1 MSQFGGKLFMDYN
14 KQQGDIN
21 RFVFSLCG
29 YDAGLIIIIYL
40 FPKNEIKR
48 AYYQDPVLPIQHPLN
63 KIYFYNSL
71 ENFHLHHSI
80 KIKDLFTN
88 YIMFVNMLIN
98 LSNHPSS
105 KWSKEQLESAK
116 NTYSSNVDLV
126 FPEISPF
133 LDLAEIEQIAEDY
146 LIKIKNV
153 LIQSKDDS
161 NAVHIMGEFTFTFN
175 LLEMLKQ
182 NNIPAVASTTSREVY
197 EDKVGN
203 KLSKFNF
210 IRFRNYY

>member
-1 MSQFGGKLFMDYN
+1 MESN
-14 KQQGDIN
+14 KQQIDKD
-21 RFVFSLCG
+21 RLVFFLDG
-29 YDAGLIIIIYL
+29 YAAGLVVINYPL
-40 FPKNEIKR
+40 PKNEIKR
-48 AYYQDPVLPIQHPLN
+48 TYFLNPFLPIQHPLN
-63 KIYFYNSL
+63 IIYSNDSL
-71 ENFHLHHSI
+71 ENFHLYHSI
-80 KIKDLFTN
+80 KVKNLFTN
-88 YIMFVNMLIN
+88 YIMFVDMLIN

-105 KWSKEQLESAK
+105 KWSKEQLGSAK
-116 NTYSSNVDLV
+116 NAYSSIVDLV

-146 LIKIKNV
+146 LIKIKNA

-175 LLEMLKQ
+175 LLEMLKK

-197 EDKVGN
+197 EDKDGN